1 MRITETLLYGDS
13 SLDDK
18 SNALILNTIIDFLLV
33 TKRFDVNLFKL
44 NMAVLQNILVK
55 FIVLFFVI
63 IVIIIYSEAYQVDL

>member
-55 FIVLFFVI
+55 FIVLFFII